1 MCTAANATIAIC
13 SGRGL
18 FVMGADNRAVGASV
32 VTGNHLRAREQ
43 HEKDRRQAKRSSPET
58 HT

>member
-1 MCTAANATIAIC
+1 
-13 SGRGL
+13 
-18 FVMGADNRAVGASV
+18 MGADNRAVGASV